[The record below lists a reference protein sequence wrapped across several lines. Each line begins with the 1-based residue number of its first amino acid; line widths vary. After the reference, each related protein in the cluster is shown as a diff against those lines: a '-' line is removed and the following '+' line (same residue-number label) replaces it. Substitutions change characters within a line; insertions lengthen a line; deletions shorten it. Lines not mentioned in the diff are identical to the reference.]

1 MAKYKVISLSVGGLK
16 NKIYKNGDI
25 VFSESFID
33 ADALVSAGFLTLI
46 EEKKETPK
54 VEEKTTPVKTAVKR
68 KK

>member
-1 MAKYKVISLSVGGLK
+1 MAKYKVVALSVGGLK
-16 NKIYKNGDI
+16 NKIYKAGD
-25 VFSESFID
+25 VVLSESFID
-33 ADALVSAGFLTLI
+33 ADALVKAGFLSLI